1 MKLKLRGHHLL
12 CLQGFQGYGYDDNF
26 VKNMIKVNN
35 LRKLDETLIEVV
47 NISDDICKACPNLID
62 GKCKDNK
69 NNENIIAMDNVVL
82 SKIDSSKTFKSN
94 ALFDEINNNFNDLK
108 SVKDI
113 CLNCSWWEQC
123 IFVKNLEK
131 NR

>member
-26 VKNMIKVNN
+26 VKNMIQVNN

-47 NISDDICKACPNLID
+47 NMADDICKACPNLID

-82 SKIDSSKTFKSN
+82 SKIDSSRTFKSN
-94 ALFDEINNNFNDLK
+94 ELFDEINNNFNDLK
-108 SVKDI
+108 SVEDI

-123 IFVKNLEK
+123 LFVKNLEK

>member
-26 VKNMIKVNN
+26 VENMIKVNN
-35 LRKLDETLIEVV
+35 LRKSDEALIEVV
-47 NISDDICKACPNLID
+47 NIADDICKACPNLVED
-62 GKCKDNK
+62 KCRDDK
-69 NNENIIAMDNVVL
+69 NNANIIAMDNVVL
-82 SKIDSSKTFKSN
+82 SKIDSSKTFK
-94 ALFDEINNNFNDLK
+94 ATELFEEIHDKFNNFK

-123 IFVKNLEK
+123 LFVKNLEK